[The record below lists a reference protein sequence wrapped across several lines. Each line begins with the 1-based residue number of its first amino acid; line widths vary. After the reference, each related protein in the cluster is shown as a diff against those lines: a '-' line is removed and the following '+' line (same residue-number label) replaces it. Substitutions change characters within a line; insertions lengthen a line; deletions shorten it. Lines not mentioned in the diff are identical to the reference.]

1 MDASKEEQLDERAAE
16 ELMDWVRGGPDHEFW
31 CLGHPPAGL
40 TSIFRMPVTRWRP
53 TRDAFCLEL
62 LVEELRSQGLSLEVE
77 EVAAAE
83 GGGFRCSVSGV
94 NSAGLTPVTVSAP
107 TAGMAVV
114 CAALA
119 HRQGSS

>member
-1 MDASKEEQLDERAAE
+1 MDESTEMQLDERAALD
-16 ELMDWVRGGPDHEFW
+16 LMGWVRGGPDQEFW
-31 CLGHPPAGL
+31 CLGHPPPGL

-62 LVEELRSQGLSLEVE
+62 LVEEMRSRGLTLEVTE
-77 EVAAAE
+77 TGEA
-83 GGGFRCSVSGV
+83 GGNTFSCRVSSGD
-94 NSAGLTPVTVSAP
+94 SAGSPVTVSAR

-119 HRQGSS
+119 HRRKEA